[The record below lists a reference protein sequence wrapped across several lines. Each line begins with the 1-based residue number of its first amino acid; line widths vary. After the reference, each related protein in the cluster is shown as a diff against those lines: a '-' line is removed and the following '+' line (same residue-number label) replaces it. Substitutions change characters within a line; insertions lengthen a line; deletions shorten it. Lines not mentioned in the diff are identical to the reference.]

1 MLDELLARARD
12 DENVIGVVVHGSRGR
27 GLHVHDGS
35 DWDVIVVV
43 REPAGHYDSERGG
56 ELEAFEL
63 TSIAQLPK
71 WMLPAVTWTTPA
83 LDKTG
88 EVAAQLAEVTTVDP
102 ATAAEPLDA
111 YVNSYYRSAKN
122 ARTGLELAA
131 LLDAQESIP
140 YYLDFVFAAHGRVRP
155 YNKWLE
161 WELREHPLPV
171 PLDLVRLER
180 IALTGDLD
188 EQRALFRDTEALAR
202 SLGHGSTIDGW
213 EPDVAWLRGEAKLP
227 DSSSRLAR

>member
-1 MLDELLARARD
+1 MLDALLEEARQ

-27 GLHVHDGS
+27 GLHVHEGS
-35 DWDVIVVV
+35 DWDVVVV
-43 REPAGHYDSERGG
+43 VHQRAGRYDSERGG
-56 ELEAFEL
+56 QLEALEVTSLTEL
-63 TSIAQLPK
+63 PD

-88 EVAAQLAEVTTVDP
+88 VVTVQLTEVTTVDP
-102 ATAAEPLDA
+102 ATAAEPLDG

-122 ARTGLELAA
+122 ARAGLELSA

-140 YYLDFVFAAHGRVRP
+140 WYLQFVFAVHGRVRP

-171 PLDLVRLER
+171 EVDLSRLER
-180 IALTGDLD
+180 SARTGDLD
-188 EQRALFRDTEALAR
+188 EQRSLFRETESLAR
-202 SLGHGSTIDGW
+202 EHGQGATIDGW
-213 EPDVAWLRGEAKLP
+213 EPDVAFLRGH
-227 DSSSRLAR
+227 